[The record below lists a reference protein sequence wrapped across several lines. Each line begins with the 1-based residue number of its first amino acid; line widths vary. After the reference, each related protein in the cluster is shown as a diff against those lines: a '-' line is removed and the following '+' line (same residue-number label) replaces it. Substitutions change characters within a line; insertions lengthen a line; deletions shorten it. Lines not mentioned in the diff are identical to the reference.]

1 MRRIRL
7 LLTMPKLVI
16 GGAERQMLALAQ
28 GLDPRRFEVHIGVLA
43 EGGGLW
49 ETCRRAGLRLHV
61 FARAW
66 RRDVSPILRIAAFC
80 RHEDI
85 NILHSFLFFDGLY
98 GRLAASLTGG
108 VQTIASARGVE
119 YAPRS
124 PRAGME
130 RLLARFSS
138 CVVVNSE
145 WMARRLRAEGY
156 PPAALT
162 RIPNGIDVA
171 RFAPG
176 CVSPDAGLA
185 EGVVI
190 GTVGRMERVKD
201 HATFLRAAA
210 LVAAEQPRVAFVI
223 VGDGPEH
230 EATRE
235 LAGRLGLADNLAL
248 PGAVEDVRPYLAAM
262 RVFVLSSRAESLPG
276 ALLEAMSCGVPPVA
290 TAVGGVPEIVAPG
303 RNGWLVRAG
312 DAEGMAAGILG
323 LLEGETARRRMGD
336 AARQTVSDGFSLDT
350 MIARYEDLYERLMRG
365 TGR

>member
-16 GGAERQMLALAQ
+16 GGAERQMLALAK
-28 GLDPRRFEVHIGVLA
+28 GLDPRRFEVHIGALA

-49 ETCRRAGLRLHV
+49 EACRRAGLRVHV

-66 RRDVSPILRIAAFC
+66 RWDVRPALRIAAFC
-80 RHEDI
+80 RREGID
-85 NILHSFLFFDGLY
+85 ILHSFLFFDGFY
-98 GRLAASLTGG
+98 GRLAATLAGG
-108 VQTIASARGVE
+108 IRTIASARGIE
-119 YAPRS
+119 YAAGS
-124 PRAGME
+124 LRAGTE
-130 RLLARFSS
+130 RHLARFSS
-138 CVVVNSE
+138 CVVANSK
-145 WMARRLRAEGY
+145 WMARRLHANGY
-156 PPAALT
+156 PRAALT
-162 RIPNGIDVA
+162 TIPNGIDVD

-176 CVSPDAGLA
+176 CVAPHAGLA
-185 EGVVI
+185 EGVAI
-190 GTVGRMERVKD
+190 GTVGRMHRVKD

-210 LVAAEQPRVAFVI
+210 LVAAERPRAGFVI
-223 VGDGPEH
+223 VGDGPER

-248 PGAVEDVRPYLAAM
+248 PAEVEDVRPYLAAM

-290 TAVGGVPEIVAPG
+290 TAVGGVPEIVAPA
-303 RNGWLVRAG
+303 RNGCLVRAG

-323 LLEGETARRRMGD
+323 LLEDETARRRMGD
-336 AARQTVSDGFSLDT
+336 AARRTVCDRFSLAT